1 MRIRRIP
8 KESVMGERLLT
19 ILGVN
24 KAGSG
29 TGETVLGR
37 GTGTCYAGEISC
49 NFPVMSGNGPQA
61 GQKYVVMVSYNE
73 KGKDW
78 TKTYRDLVCRNP
90 GNAGQG
96 VVFKLKDNDTC
107 PD

>member
-1 MRIRRIP
+1 
-8 KESVMGERLLT
+8 
-19 ILGVN
+19 
-24 KAGSG
+24 
-29 TGETVLGR
+29 
-37 GTGTCYAGEISC
+37 
-49 NFPVMSGNGPQA
+49 MSGNGPQA